1 MRGRSI
7 ARRYA
12 EGLMDSAKKMGRV
25 EEFATELATINSI
38 LLTSPPDV
46 EKYLSH
52 PQVERSS
59 KQKLLEKL
67 AGEKISEE
75 MIRLT
80 ALLLKRGR
88 LQFFQMIEQEY
99 LLIKR
104 SSEGFRTIIVESK
117 RELGKKEKKKL
128 VAALERAIDG
138 KVILDNRIDTGII
151 GGIRVRTESKMID
164 GTINGQL
171 ETMREKL
178 IDHISEDRG

>member
-1 MRGRSI
+1 M
-7 ARRYA
+7 
-12 EGLMDSAKKMGRV
+12 
-25 EEFATELATINSI
+25 
-38 LLTSPPDV
+38 
-46 EKYLSH
+46 
-52 PQVERSS
+52 
-59 KQKLLEKL
+59 
-67 AGEKISEE
+67 
-75 MIRLT
+75 
-80 ALLLKRGR
+80 KRGR
-88 LQFFQMIEQEY
+88 LQILQMIEQEF

-117 RELGKKEKKKL
+117 RELDKKENKNL
-128 VAALERAIDG
+128 VAALERVLDE